1 VTYVVGLR
9 PPSAVQVDDVRRVYA
24 SAFGPPPYGERATE
38 VAAGVARFLD
48 HAQKEGFRLATA
60 WLDDGLVGFSYGNL
74 CGPDGAFARFAIRDL
89 GPERAACWVSG
100 RFFELVE
107 LAVDPPHHGHG
118 LGRRLHDLVLAE
130 IDAPH
135 AMLATHR
142 DAAAARRLYA
152 SAGWCELN
160 APADGRE
167 PLVVMSRLRP

>member
-1 VTYVVGLR
+1 MTYVVGLR

-118 LGRRLHDLVLAE
+118 LGRRCTTWCSPRSTLRMRCSLPIATPLPLAGCTQ
-130 IDAPH
+130 APGG
-135 AMLATHR
+135 ASST
-142 DAAAARRLYA
+142 RRPTGGNRW
-152 SAGWCELN
+152 S
-160 APADGRE
+160 
-167 PLVVMSRLRP
+167 